1 MAPRTFQMPSVCWVC
16 LDNGSDSAK
25 MNRRVLIYLSY
36 CWNDQWCVLEI
47 YYLYHSGAVLAF
59 TYKTKIHV
67 RIVKAISTGTKF
79 GELECH
85 SVLSWIEIRWK
96 VCDWRLTGSRPTSE
110 KRQFHVNRSSS
121 IIHEPFPFSTLE
133 ALVRIWSEWEQ
144 SWLDSVSEYEV
155 VIWISV
161 VPVCSLLLSP
171 FMAKIDG
178 LCWCDVMCRVA
189 KSLTSGARV
198 KTPPPKLDSSH

>member
-96 VCDWRLTGSRPTSE
+96 VCDWRLTGRRPTSE

-121 IIHEPFPFSTLE
+121 IIHEPGFPFSTLE
-133 ALVRIWSEWEQ
+133 ALVRIWSEWEFLTWQ
-144 SWLDSVSEYEV
+144 RVRIWSRHLNQCSAGLQPFTISLYGENWWV
-155 VIWISV
+155 V
-161 VPVCSLLLSP
+161 L
-171 FMAKIDG
+171 M
-178 LCWCDVMCRVA
+178 WCDV
-189 KSLTSGARV
+189 
-198 KTPPPKLDSSH
+198 